1 MEAVREVKATPT
13 FTYSRLGGLFGQS
26 ISEYVLAKIV
36 AHERSFKMVYEAE
49 TESSWLDFKR

>member
-49 TESSWLDFKR
+49 TESSWLDF